1 MIRTGKRRASDHFVV
16 VLARRTTRIARRRP
30 GGDLE
35 GGLVDRRIRLGVT
48 VSKRVGNAVVR
59 NHLKRLIREWFRI
72 ERNALPDG
80 TDLVVIARG
89 AAHGMSGREASLLLN
104 RTISDLRA
112 GSNCA
117 QAVRT

>member
-1 MIRTGKRRASDHFVV
+1 VIRTGKRRASDHFVV
-16 VLARRTTRIARRRP
+16 VLARRTTHVDRRRP
-30 GGDLE
+30 RGDLE
-35 GGLVDRRIRLGVT
+35 GSSVDRRIRLGVT

-72 ERNALPDG
+72 ARNTLPDG

-89 AAHGMSGREASLLLN
+89 AAHGLSGCEASLLLN

-112 GSNCA
+112 GSNRA